1 MVNQLKN
8 WATMLTQGGN
18 CKNTF
23 LCYVGTCED
32 GDDDEEEGLTGGCPF
47 THEIFRGFSFN
58 PFS

>member
-1 MVNQLKN
+1 
-8 WATMLTQGGN
+8 MLTEGGN

-32 GDDDEEEGLTGGCPF
+32 EDGDGDEDEGLTVGCPF
-47 THEIFRGFSFN
+47 THEIFKGFSFN